1 MQFQFDPFTYLIGL
15 IPREFMYLLIVTVFA
30 VLFIKSIY
38 ADNRQLFNKKVL
50 FSLMAI
56 ILIIAAVFVYF
67 IANGYT
73 KEFKVTVRDKND
85 TILIPSS
92 VSTDIP
98 PACYQIISSS
108 RPAIIKLCNKD
119 MSVHLRGQHRAL
131 EATKEFKLVDFAR
144 DDSSIAIKMNN
155 VSTKVHYRRN
165 EKSFKISSS
174 LYVKPDISGVNL
186 YTSSAAHEIYVT
198 LTPKLLENTQSYEI
212 RNKFFVYTDKT
223 QYFINIGDALK
234 VTVGEPGMNSV
245 EVSINPSR
253 ENKNWSQPMHKTLES
268 QLYFNKQLTVST
280 AIVKSNNSNKLL
292 VTVYNDKQDNKT
304 MEFELGNIS
313 LMPIIKVGAISSSNT
328 KERVMRLIETEII
341 TNADPPQSANT
352 N

>member
-1 MQFQFDPFTYLIGL
+1 MQFQFDPFTYVIGH
-15 IPREFMYLLIVTVFA
+15 IPRGFMYLLIFTVLTVAFA
-30 VLFIKSIY
+30 KSIY
-38 ADNRQLFNKKVL
+38 NENKQLFNIKYL
-50 FSLMAI
+50 YSIMAI
-56 ILIIAAVFVYF
+56 LLIIAGVFFYF

-119 MSVHLRGQHRAL
+119 MPVHLRGQNRAL
-131 EATKEFKLVDFAR
+131 EVTKEFKLADFAR
-144 DDSSIAIKMNN
+144 DDSGIAIKMNN

-165 EKSFKISSS
+165 EKSLKISSS
-174 LYVKPDISGVNL
+174 SYVKPDNSGVNL
-186 YTSSAAHEIYVT
+186 YTSSAAHETYVT
-198 LTPKLLENTQSYEI
+198 LTPKLLENTQSYEV
-212 RNKFFVYTDKT
+212 RNKFFLYKDKT
-223 QYFINIGDALK
+223 RYFIDIGGALK

-245 EVSINPSR
+245 EVSLNPSR
-253 ENKNWSQPMHKTLES
+253 ENKGWSQPIRDTLES

-280 AIVKSNNSNKLL
+280 AVVRSNNSNKLL

-313 LMPIIKVGAISSSNT
+313 LMPIIKIGAINSNNA